1 MIQAAQWQS
10 IFKSTGFS
18 VEADVRI
25 ITDSEARVQAKRRV
39 NPQQTLFCHHYVVV
53 AWLGKRRIHN
63 RGFGFLLPKQKRGYV
78 FSGMPTCAPAMRLC
92 DDTGCIVR
100 PCEKHIAEPL
110 EMIWTFFG
118 ATNAASAT
126 FCDFFSGSGVAGLAA
141 LRANFSRIILNDR
154 DSKVKP
160 FVESRMRHYLQW
172 LTKDRGGEEW
182 PAVGLELRGKGLKY
196 SGISPYTFAQ
206 LEMKKATHDGELQL
220 TLRSTPFD
228 YKQEVFL
235 HQNNLA
241 IKPSDT
247 IGGGHKGLF
256 VTKGNKLP
264 AGTEIPLF
272 GRYMRQLKEGLN
284 GRIVCVLLARINGDP
299 KSLYLRIDD
308 DCAGL
313 FANDPA
319 YADETSEIEPHGY
332 IHEFEDRDICDCSR
346 VCIVIETEVD
356 ATAEDTEIWVTY
368 NLADVHED
376 SDDNNVGYGRTT
388 LQRKS
393 NKKKLKVDTME
404 AEHAEKNNDT
414 VARRSSTRRKPKVVL
429 EEVDEEEEEEFE
441 GEDEIEEE
449 EDESGASSGTETDS

>member
-1 MIQAAQWQS
+1 MLITHYIHTPIQTGCGSVIQAAQWQS

-39 NPQQTLFCHHYVVV
+39 NPQQTLFVHHYVVV

-78 FSGMPTCAPAMRLC
+78 FSGMPTCAPVHRLC

-100 PCEKHIAEPL
+100 LCEKHIAEPL

-141 LRANFSRIILNDR
+141 LRANFSSIILNDR
-154 DSKVKP
+154 DTKVKP

-172 LTKDRGGEEW
+172 LLKDRGGEEW
-182 PAVGLELRGKGLKY
+182 PGVGLELRGKGLKY

-228 YKQEVFL
+228 YQQEVFL

-241 IKPSDT
+241 IKPSEI

-256 VTKGNKLP
+256 VEGQQTS
-264 AGTEIPLF
+264 
-272 GRYMRQLKEGLN
+272 GRNRDTIVWEVHASAQRGPRRQ
-284 GRIVCVLLARINGDP
+284 D
-299 KSLYLRIDD
+299 
-308 DCAGL
+308 
-313 FANDPA
+313 
-319 YADETSEIEPHGY
+319 
-332 IHEFEDRDICDCSR
+332 R
-346 VCIVIETEVD
+346 VCSTCAHQWGPEV
-356 ATAEDTEIWVTY
+356 
-368 NLADVHED
+368 
-376 SDDNNVGYGRTT
+376 
-388 LQRKS
+388 
-393 NKKKLKVDTME
+393 
-404 AEHAEKNNDT
+404 T
-414 VARRSSTRRKPKVVL
+414 VFAY
-429 EEVDEEEEEEFE
+429 
-441 GEDEIEEE
+441 
-449 EDESGASSGTETDS
+449 